1 MAGSLTRSLGSTPHQ
16 QLLTMTPPND
26 MSNEERFLS
35 SMRRGMDR
43 STDFAAVGCCCIV
56 ALAAVAVIGG
66 FDDDLG
72 VAGVVLCGLVLAA
85 IGTVLGTWRARRN

>member
-1 MAGSLTRSLGSTPHQ
+1 
-16 QLLTMTPPND
+16 
-26 MSNEERFLS
+26 
-35 SMRRGMDR
+35 MDR